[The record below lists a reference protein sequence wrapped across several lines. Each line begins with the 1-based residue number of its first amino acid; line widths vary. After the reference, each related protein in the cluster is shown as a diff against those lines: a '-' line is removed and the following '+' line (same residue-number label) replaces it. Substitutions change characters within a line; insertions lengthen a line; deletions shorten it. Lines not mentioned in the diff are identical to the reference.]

1 MIELSLQNFP
11 TISINKLLGE
21 LEKKLGTEK
30 VSNQAKELIKQ
41 LAGTDHVYPKEALE
55 IIENVLRYRCTCKKT
70 SMNEIVYSFI
80 EI

>member
-41 LAGTDHVYPKEALE
+41 LAGTDHVYP
-55 IIENVLRYRCTCKKT
+55 
-70 SMNEIVYSFI
+70 
-80 EI
+80 